1 MKVRYLWDGPAWL
14 TWLLH
19 GVLAA
24 LYTLLAVALLPLVPA
39 WFVPASFA
47 IVYYGVR
54 EIEGYLYTR
63 QLLAVDRIMDVL
75 VPTVVAIGVAW
86 LIA

>member
-1 MKVRYLWDGPAWL
+1 MKTRYLWDGPAWL

-19 GVLAA
+19 AVLAA

-39 WFVPASFA
+39 WVLPASYA

-54 EIEGYLYTR
+54 EIEGYLYT
-63 QLLAVDRIMDVL
+63 QQVLAVDRLMDVL
-75 VPTVVAIGVAW
+75 VPAAVALALAW
-86 LIA
+86 GLR